1 MPAASAAARVD
12 NEDMER
18 VALLTIVSRGQMKS
32 MSAGQLRRLEE
43 LVSKKDY
50 SHDRKAEKSKKKL
63 LAKINVRMYEIAEEQ
78 GSGPEEQ
85 K

>member
-1 MPAASAAARVD
+1 MK

-18 VALLTIVSRGQMKS
+18 VALLTLISRGEIKK
-32 MSAGQLRRLEE
+32 MSAGQLKRLEE

-63 LAKINVRMYEIAEEQ
+63 LAKINARMYELEE
-78 GSGPEEQ
+78 G
-85 K
+85 

>member
-1 MPAASAAARVD
+1 MK

-18 VALLTIVSRGQMKS
+18 VALLTLVSRGEIKE
-32 MSAGQLRRLEE
+32 MSAEQLKRLEE

-63 LAKINVRMYEIAEEQ
+63 LAKINARMYELEE
-78 GSGPEEQ
+78 S
-85 K
+85 